1 MVKYYFILF
10 FLTLL
15 LDTVTYKVLK
25 QRWLYWLVFGIS
37 TLGLVILLWNFFNRS
52 FSFGDFGKAY
62 YPAGDVIL
70 KNPSQLYGRSNGGEA
85 QAFVNIPI
93 VAFLFAPFSFF
104 EVNKAYI
111 LFTITGLITVIT
123 NCYLLLKLTN
133 ISGWRKIFLLRF
145 ITFSGPLYYSFAE
158 GNLSHFVLF
167 LLTLAVI
174 CIQKKRDFWVGSLLA
189 VAVVIKPPLFVLTF
203 YYLLRKRWQVLVG
216 FSTVLVAIVGASLL
230 LFGVDLHLTWW
241 ERCIQPSVGKPT
253 ALFNVQSLNGFLT
266 RLLTNADINLPHPL
280 EVGLNFKLIRAAL
293 VLLLLGASIW
303 VCFRSKRPTSL
314 KVENLE
320 FSIFLCLTLII
331 SPISWTYY
339 YAWLLLPLSL
349 YLGNKL
355 AISKGW
361 VWFSLI
367 TVSFMLMMPPVRLII
382 LPENP
387 IVKFWM
393 VKFLLSHCF
402 YGGMLFL
409 GTLLAA
415 RWVASERSRRSK
427 VMSQQEQLSMLAHQ

>member
-1 MVKYYFILF
+1 
-10 FLTLL
+10 
-15 LDTVTYKVLK
+15 
-25 QRWLYWLVFGIS
+25 
-37 TLGLVILLWNFFNRS
+37 
-52 FSFGDFGKAY
+52 
-62 YPAGDVIL
+62 
-70 KNPSQLYGRSNGGEA
+70 
-85 QAFVNIPI
+85 
-93 VAFLFAPFSFF
+93 
-104 EVNKAYI
+104 
-111 LFTITGLITVIT
+111 
-123 NCYLLLKLTN
+123 
-133 ISGWRKIFLLRF
+133 
-145 ITFSGPLYYSFAE
+145 LYYSFAE

-230 LFGVDLHLTWW
+230 LFGVGLHLTWW

-280 EVGLNFKLIRAAL
+280 EVGWDFKLIRAAL
-293 VLLLLGASIW
+293 VLLLLGGSIW

-355 AISKGW
+355 AI
-361 VWFSLI
+361 F
-367 TVSFMLMMPPVRLII
+367 
-382 LPENP
+382 
-387 IVKFWM
+387 
-393 VKFLLSHCF
+393 
-402 YGGMLFL
+402 
-409 GTLLAA
+409 
-415 RWVASERSRRSK
+415 
-427 VMSQQEQLSMLAHQ
+427 